1 LIDFLESLLFPESE
15 RSITNHYAL
24 GISLGGHATW
34 SCLFNE
40 PRITA
45 GVVIVGGPDYLNLM
59 ADRARLSKLP
69 SWIESDPPGSKFLG
83 SKDFPHSLLAAV
95 RKYDPA
101 STLLSQTHNPA
112 TDAVFKSGPLPDPS
126 DEDKERLRPILFQR
140 LGGKRILQISGG
152 SDKLVP
158 YRVFEPILT
167 WLKKAFAPEGWFA
180 DGGVHFEDLIF
191 EKATHQFTPAMMNEV
206 LRFLAETMTASD
218 NASTNV
224 AVVREAKI

>member
-1 LIDFLESLLFPESE
+1 MIFPESE
-15 RSITNHYAL
+15 RAITDHYAL

-45 GVVIVGGPDYLNLM
+45 GMVIVGGPDYLNLM

-69 SWIESDPPGSKFLG
+69 TWTDSDPPGRNFLG

-95 RKYDPA
+95 RQYDPA
-101 STLLSQTHNPA
+101 SMLLGQTQIPDK
-112 TDAVFKSGPLPDPS
+112 DAAFKQGPLPDPS
-126 DEDKERLRPILFQR
+126 DEDKERLRPILTRR

-167 WLKKAFAPEGWFA
+167 WLKKAFAQGGWFA
-180 DGGVHFEDLIF
+180 DGGVHFEDIIF
-191 EKATHQFTPAMMNEV
+191 EAATHQFTPAMMNEV

-218 NASTNV
+218 NSAIKV
-224 AVVREAKI
+224 GVVREAKM